1 MHVVKII
8 LTVLFALLGIALTA
22 VVLMQEGKQAGL
34 SGSISGAAESY
45 WGKNKAKSM
54 EGRLERITRYMVI
67 VFMLVAVILN
77 IKF

>member
-1 MHVVKII
+1 M
-8 LTVLFALLGIALTA
+8 
-22 VVLMQEGKQAGL
+22 

-67 VFMLVAVILN
+67 VFMLIAIILN
-77 IKF
+77 INL